1 MTPSI
6 LPAAPEGSRLATWS
20 TEGHR
25 SEPSHSNIATF
36 VSPDGAYSLSVEVD
50 DPVHG
55 YLIQLFANDRDRDE
69 PIGRTVVDEEELAL
83 ETAAEM
89 AAGAE
94 DLESLVDR
102 PHLGPERISREDLEE
117 SRVDTP
123 EEWADDEDEETWE
136 EALDEAFEKADVD
149 RSKASLTTKSISENE
164 YYYLQWREGDSVVSQ
179 YVAPVNP
186 KRDS

>member
-1 MTPSI
+1 MMPNI
-6 LPAAPEGSRLATWS
+6 LSAAPEGSRLATWS
-20 TEGHR
+20 TEGHH
-25 SEPSHSNIATF
+25 SEPSHSNIVTY
-36 VSPDGAYSLSVEVD
+36 VSLDGAYSLSVAVD

-69 PIGRTVVDEEELAL
+69 PISRTIVDDAELAL
-83 ETAAEM
+83 ETATEM

-94 DLESLVDR
+94 DIESLVDR
-102 PHLGPERISREDLEE
+102 PQLGPERISREDIEE
-117 SRVDTP
+117 SRVGTP
-123 EEWADDEDEETWE
+123 DEWTDEEDEEEWE

-149 RSKASLTTKSISENE
+149 RSKASLTTKTISENK

-179 YVAPVNP
+179 YVAPASP